1 MNREFTSDLKERD
14 QIFRSAVILERS
26 IFDSTKTIYVP
37 PRVRTLKATTARD
50 TPIVVEIHSAFID
63 YNIRLADIATA
74 MDPVIES
81 ALFDA
86 GLKDTD
92 RKLWTLHKQYA
103 EQVRSNPEDSPEF
116 PGLLFVPD
124 LSTFHNGLPQSAA
137 SSNEESDEFE
147 SRLEDA
153 AKLIR
158 RLADSLERVLRT
170 VDRRAVSRRVH
181 VDIKEKRLVI
191 DGIEYMRLN
200 EYSLRFFFHIARAGG
215 HYITAAAIAG
225 DSKSAKIAREGQF
238 RTERVKDEL
247 RKKYPKL
254 LELFET
260 KEGIGSRLILPL
272 PTE

>member
-137 SSNEESDEFE
+137 SSNEESDC
-147 SRLEDA
+147 
-153 AKLIR
+153 
-158 RLADSLERVLRT
+158 
-170 VDRRAVSRRVH
+170 
-181 VDIKEKRLVI
+181 
-191 DGIEYMRLN
+191 
-200 EYSLRFFFHIARAGG
+200 
-215 HYITAAAIAG
+215 
-225 DSKSAKIAREGQF
+225 
-238 RTERVKDEL
+238 
-247 RKKYPKL
+247 
-254 LELFET
+254 
-260 KEGIGSRLILPL
+260 PL
-272 PTE
+272 S